1 MRIRYTVPVSLDYIE
16 RDDQYEPLHLK
27 QRMIFHLIN
36 SAKNAEWPFVTEM
49 NKEGTS

>member
-1 MRIRYTVPVSLDYIE
+1 MQIKCTLPLSLNYV
-16 RDDQYEPLHLK
+16 RKDDQYEPLHLK
-27 QRMIFHLIN
+27 RMVFRIIN